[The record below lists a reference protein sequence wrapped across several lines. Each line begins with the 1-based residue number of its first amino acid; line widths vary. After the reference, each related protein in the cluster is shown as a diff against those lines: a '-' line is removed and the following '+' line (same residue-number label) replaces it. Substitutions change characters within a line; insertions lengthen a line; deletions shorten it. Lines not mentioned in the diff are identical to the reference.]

1 MAFLLF
7 ECPLQVTNFT
17 EAKTLICRII
27 FIHWDLLQDF
37 VFLEK
42 KSDFLKSNFFY
53 DMVLEQIENTS
64 NKFLAL
70 NVLGLQNRTK
80 NLNLGIKCRLV
91 SMWTT
96 FCSVI
101 ERMTSLSQTQ
111 SCIGKELLSLPKR
124 KTKQTKKTLGHFK
137 DILFPQL
144 LWKSETGWSKN
155 RLWLH
160 L

>member
-1 MAFLLF
+1 
-7 ECPLQVTNFT
+7 
-17 EAKTLICRII
+17 
-27 FIHWDLLQDF
+27 
-37 VFLEK
+37 
-42 KSDFLKSNFFY
+42 
-53 DMVLEQIENTS
+53 MVLEQIENTS

-124 KTKQTKKTLGHFK
+124 KTKQTKKKPCHFRLNLRSPDIIKQNK
-137 DILFPQL
+137 DTHNENFLFSGFIMFIQNVANWKILHFQ
-144 LWKSETGWSKN
+144 EYIF
-155 RLWLH
+155 
-160 L
+160 